1 MTTMTTLPRNL
12 LRLSLTTLL
21 FLSVH
26 AETVQL
32 ASCPEEPD
40 VVGKFYNN
48 GETCVRDRIALT
60 REVKPVEC
68 PHDYTYTSGWCRKRY
83 KRKLKPTCPK
93 DYQMFLGAKGE
104 CHSPCPPNYSKSYG
118 QCTLRRASLSPKYM
132 TCNATS
138 PEGHEQHR
146 NGAYCCSHELGN
158 CPKPECKVG
167 TGVPG
172 KFYYAD
178 GVCTRQAESLPR
190 VTLPKLKS
198 RLGQPIDPNTHR
210 PKQPPCPE
218 GMTPIRQGCQE
229 PCPAGF
235 ATLKGRCELRS
246 CTFDTKTDVVVK
258 CPEATY
264 KLPQAIL

>member
-1 MTTMTTLPRNL
+1 MTTLQRNL
-12 LRLSLTTLL
+12 LRISLTALL
-21 FLSVH
+21 FFSSSNNNNSLLVH

-32 ASCPEEPD
+32 ATCPEEPD
-40 VVGKFYNN
+40 VVGTFYNN
-48 GETCVRDRIALT
+48 GETCVRDRVALT
-60 REVKPVEC
+60 RTIQPVDC
-68 PHDYTYTSGWCRKRY
+68 PHDYTYQSGWCRKRY
-83 KRKLKPTCPK
+83 KRKLKPSCPK

-104 CHSPCPPNYSKSYG
+104 CHSACPPNYSKSYG

-132 TCNATS
+132 QCNATDAD
-138 PEGHEQHR
+138 GLEQHR
-146 NGAYCCSHELGN
+146 NGAYCCAQGK

-178 GVCTRQAESLPR
+178 GICSRQAESLPR
-190 VTLPKLKS
+190 VTMPRLQS
-198 RLGQPIDPNTHR
+198 RLGQPQNGQQR
-210 PKQPPCPE
+210 QCPK
-218 GMTPIRQGCQE
+218 GLAPIRQGCQE

-235 ATLKGRCELRS
+235 VTLKGRCELRA
-246 CTFDTKTDVVVK
+246 CTFDTQKDVVVQ